1 MSVAELFILFLLSL
15 GGALGGWKIRIHNPL
30 YLKLMIAYT
39 GGFLLSVC
47 LLHLLPEVYASGIP
61 QIPAYVLGGFILQI
75 LLDQMS
81 AGVEH
86 GHIHIH
92 ADENSWEPLIILS
105 GLYLHSLMEG
115 LPLAG
120 HIHEAVTHESHDL
133 FYAIALHKI
142 PEGFALGI
150 LLRELKTSTWKSL
163 LAIFLFASITP
174 AGSFISILFTPETLH
189 FALPVLLAM
198 VIGLFLH
205 LSTTILFEA
214 GTSDHQISIR
224 RILAILA
231 GVATAYLVI

>member
-1 MSVAELFILFLLSL
+1 MSITEILLLFIFSL
-15 GGALGGWKIRIHNPL
+15 AGAIGGWKIKIHNPIF
-30 YLKLMIAYT
+30 LKLMIAYT
-39 GGFLLSVC
+39 GGFLLAVC
-47 LLHLLPEVYASGIP
+47 LLHLLPEVYQSGIE
-61 QIPAYVLGGFILQI
+61 QIPAFVLGGFILQI

-92 ADENSWEPLIILS
+92 MHESSWKPFIILS

-120 HIHEAVTHESHDL
+120 HSHSDLHGSHDL
-133 FYAIALHKI
+133 YLAVALHKL

-150 LLRELKTSTWKSL
+150 LLRELNKNPLQSWI
-163 LAIFLFASITP
+163 AILLFASMTP
-174 AGSFISILFTPETLH
+174 AGSLISLVLSPDTLEEV
-189 FALPVLLAM
+189 LPVLLAL

-214 GTSDHQISIR
+214 GSTDHQISFR
-224 RILAILA
+224 RILAILL
-231 GVATAYLVI
+231 GIFTAYLVI

>member
-1 MSVAELFILFLLSL
+1 MSYTEIILLFMLSL
-15 GGALGGWKIRIHNPL
+15 GGALGGWKIRIQNPL
-30 YLKLMIAYT
+30 YLKLIIAYT

-47 LLHLLPEVYASGIP
+47 LLHLLPEVYSSGIE

-75 LLDQMS
+75 FLDQMS

-92 ADENSWEPLIILS
+92 AEQNSWKPFIILA
-105 GLYLHSLMEG
+105 GLYIHSLMEG

-120 HIHEAVTHESHDL
+120 HAHEGAHSSHDL
-133 FYAIALHKI
+133 FLAVALHKI

-150 LLRELKTSTWKSL
+150 LLRELKKSTLISL
-163 LAIFLFASITP
+163 VAILIFASITP
-174 AGSFISILFTPETLH
+174 LGSFITALIPTEYLSLTL
-189 FALPVLLAM
+189 PILLAL

-214 GTSDHQISIR
+214 GTSEHQISIR
-224 RILAILA
+224 RIVAILT
-231 GVATAYLVI
+231 GVLTAYIII